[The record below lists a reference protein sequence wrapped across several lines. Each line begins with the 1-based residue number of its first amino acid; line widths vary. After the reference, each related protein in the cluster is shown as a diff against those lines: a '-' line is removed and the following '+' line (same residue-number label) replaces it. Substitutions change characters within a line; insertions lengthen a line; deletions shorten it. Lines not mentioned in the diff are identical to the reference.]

1 MSRETMLELRTRNVP
16 VSEYPKFWRF
26 NAMKVD
32 IRLIMLLID
41 GLLMTLARKK
51 SNCITRH
58 FTVLLI
64 APGEL
69 FVIKTFIV

>member
-1 MSRETMLELRTRNVP
+1 
-16 VSEYPKFWRF
+16 
-26 NAMKVD
+26 
-32 IRLIMLLID
+32 MLLID

-58 FTVLLI
+58 FTGSLI